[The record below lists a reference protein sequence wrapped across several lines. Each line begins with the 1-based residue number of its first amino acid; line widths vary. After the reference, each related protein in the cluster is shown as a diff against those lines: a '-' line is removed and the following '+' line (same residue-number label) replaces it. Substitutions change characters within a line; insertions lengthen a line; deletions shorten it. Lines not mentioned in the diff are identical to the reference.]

1 MSFKEMV
8 NELKKNSKQL
18 NEPFVFAIDT
28 EKSIFLPVKAEGEK
42 EKVAVVGIKLDKNL
56 DPVKDENGND
66 VKIAIIVDDA
76 PQKEGKIQD
85 YYKNM
90 TEEDLEDKAAFVRFL
105 KRQKNP
111 ETQIGASVILFHEV
125 KRLDSDQNV
134 KDSEGGVFPTY
145 TASRYC
151 NRIGIDAEQAKTRIM
166 HGIRTKLNIK
176 RGEGGKEEYFLN
188 AFDVD
193 NQVQFDDAKNSIDG
207 ITKQLGDFYDLMCAK
222 YKDQAY
228 NKSFVCVS
236 VFADIDGTKKRL
248 GREEKTETGESKYVT
263 SPIYLRLFQKIKEN
277 DKTVT
282 EVLPKEKFVA
292 DSINWIEEF
301 IEKFPVPVSITMMPR
316 YFLRCDNLAPEN
328 GKIPSKL
335 AEMLSSGFYDLS
347 ILTSA
352 NRTYKGIQLYQR
364 DEQPIP
370 YATIDSKDNVAPVA
384 EYDEYLEIVNSQETK
399 IKQAAGSEDNE
410 KEDPNAIPGYF

>member
-28 EKSIFLPVKAEGEK
+28 EKSIFLPAKVEGEK
-42 EKVAVVGIKLDKNL
+42 EKVAVVGIKLNKNL

-66 VKIAIIVDDA
+66 VKIAIVVDDS
-76 PQKEGKIQD
+76 PQKEGKLKD

-90 TEEDLEDKAAFVRFL
+90 SEEDLEDKAAFVRFL

-125 KRLDSDQNV
+125 KRLDTNQNV
-134 KDSEGGVFPTY
+134 KDSEGVVFPTY

-151 NRIGIDAEQAKTRIM
+151 NRVGIDVEQAKSRIM

-176 RGEGGKEEYFLN
+176 RTEDGKEKYFFN
-188 AFDVD
+188 AFDVEK
-193 NQVQFDDAKNSIDG
+193 QVQFDNINNNWDKSCISKQLNDFYDIICANYKNQEYNKGSVCVSFFAEIDG
-207 ITKQLGDFYDLMCAK
+207 I
-222 YKDQAY
+222 
-228 NKSFVCVS
+228 
-236 VFADIDGTKKRL
+236 KKRV
-248 GREEKTETGESKYVT
+248 GREEVDAQTNETKYVT
-263 SPIYLRLFQKIKEN
+263 FPVYFNLFQKKD
-277 DKTVT
+277 DKF
-282 EVLPKEKFVA
+282 EIISKEKFIK
-292 DSINWIEEF
+292 DSVNWIKEF
-301 IEKFPVPVSITMMPR
+301 TAKFSSPVSITMMPR

-370 YATIDSKDNVAPVA
+370 YATIDSKDNVVPIA
-384 EYDEYLEIVNSQETK
+384 EYDEYLKLLNSQKTK
-399 IKQAAGSEDNE
+399 MEQTTGSENKE
-410 KEDPNAIPGYF
+410 KEDPKAIPGYF